1 MPEAWL
7 RGVLA
12 GVESLLGP
20 WLVVIVAA
28 IAVYVATAAAPE
40 LGDASW
46 VDAVKVGTGVWLVA
60 HGASLEVGDATLSIV
75 PLGVSILAAVVSASA
90 ISRARMRTW
99 SGVGVVLGTYVIGVA
114 IMAHLINVPGA
125 YRAVLGAFIVPLAA
139 GIWVGRKYHLATPKP
154 ILESKQRINTLI
166 NRILDSRGEKL
177 SWAANHIRQGWAIAW
192 GATGRAL
199 GSVAVVGVVATILA
213 IVLGWPVVA
222 TVYDRLDL
230 DVVSAL
236 VLSFAQ
242 ILLLPTLII
251 WASAYFAGP
260 GFSVGEATLYS
271 PAEVVSGPLPAIPIL
286 GALPDPE
293 GSTHPSLGY
302 VYILV
307 GLGIG
312 WFIHRRAKRQGSQ
325 PSLTTV
331 IVAIALTV
339 VVVGGI
345 SIVVASLAGG
355 GFGPD
360 RFAHHVGP
368 QPFHVGMA
376 LAWKVGLGMT
386 ATGVVANPTTHRWFG
401 AQWGRVK
408 QLLTRKVT

>member
-1 MPEAWL
+1 MTSTRSASSQSRPQTIEPPGPPAGIAVPEAWL

-192 GATGRAL
+192 GAT
-199 GSVAVVGVVATILA
+199 
-213 IVLGWPVVA
+213 
-222 TVYDRLDL
+222 
-230 DVVSAL
+230 
-236 VLSFAQ
+236 
-242 ILLLPTLII
+242 
-251 WASAYFAGP
+251 
-260 GFSVGEATLYS
+260 
-271 PAEVVSGPLPAIPIL
+271 
-286 GALPDPE
+286 
-293 GSTHPSLGY
+293 
-302 VYILV
+302 
-307 GLGIG
+307 
-312 WFIHRRAKRQGSQ
+312 
-325 PSLTTV
+325 
-331 IVAIALTV
+331 
-339 VVVGGI
+339 
-345 SIVVASLAGG
+345 
-355 GFGPD
+355 
-360 RFAHHVGP
+360 
-368 QPFHVGMA
+368 
-376 LAWKVGLGMT
+376 
-386 ATGVVANPTTHRWFG
+386 
-401 AQWGRVK
+401 
-408 QLLTRKVT
+408 